1 VRKESGITL
10 ISLIIYIITIMVVI
24 GILSTISKY
33 FYSNVSYISEMGKYV
48 SEYNKFNMYFVKDV
62 KNNTEIYS
70 ISDNEIVFEDGNIYT
85 YSNGAIYRNKVK
97 ICSNIKQCIFK
108 KTEETDKN
116 NFTKKII
123 NVNMLIDGS
132 KAFEG
137 ENDYVL
143 RYW

>member
-1 VRKESGITL
+1 MALL
-10 ISLIIYIITIMVVI
+10 IN
-24 GILSTISKY
+24 
-33 FYSNVSYISEMGKYV
+33 F
-48 SEYNKFNMYFVKDV
+48 FN
-62 KNNTEIYS
+62 
-70 ISDNEIVFEDGNIYT
+70 
-85 YSNGAIYRNKVK
+85 YRNKVK
-97 ICSNIKQCIFK
+97 ICSNIKQWIFK

>member
-1 VRKESGITL
+1 MKKESGITL
-10 ISLIIYIITIMVVI
+10 TSLIIYIITIMMVM

-62 KNNTEIYS
+62 KNNTDIYS
-70 ISDNEIVFEDGNIYT
+70 ISNNKIVFEDGNIYT

-108 KTEETDKN
+108 KIEETDKN

-123 NVNMLIDGS
+123 NVNVLIDGS
-132 KAFEG
+132 KAFVG

-143 RYW
+143 KYW